1 MHLKNNQTL
10 ANGATVTIYPTTTE
24 STNYVVYL
32 HGGGMIYGTK
42 SDLPEELKE
51 LFTSNGYTVLALDYL
66 LAPNTKIDH
75 IL

>member
-1 MHLKNNQTL
+1 MAQQLLSTP
-10 ANGATVTIYPTTTE
+10 ATTE

-51 LFTSNGYTVLALDYL
+51 LFTKQWLYRF
-66 LAPNTKIDH
+66 
-75 IL
+75 